1 MSIKLKLIISYIFLI
16 IFSVSIVGFQIEKKA
31 SDILFKEAT
40 GNSETITELINT
52 TINVREDLLSKKIL
66 DNLNF
71 VEENLNNSNTLRID
85 KTETNLIENNLLPS
99 LYFKNKNLTIDN
111 TFVSDLGESL
121 DAVLTIFL
129 LEDKKLFRISTNIIK
144 GGKVATGTYIDS
156 NSPIYQNIIN
166 NKSYYGKTLV
176 VDSWYISA
184 YKPLLDKDNKIIGAI
199 GLGYKELNPYLEKNI
214 SNIKVGET
222 GYVYIM
228 NSNGDAILHPT
239 IKGDNL
245 IKYDFSKEIIEKK
258 NGIIEYEF
266 NGIYKLAAYKYFEP
280 YDWYIVTTVNY
291 DDLKSSSKAI
301 FKTTFYTGLIIIII
315 GIILALVLAETLI
328 KPINKLKYYME
339 VASKG
344 DMTVYSDIKSKDEIG
359 SLSNSFNIMI
369 TENKRLLEET
379 VKCDK
384 MKTEFFANISHELK
398 TPLNIIFTTSQLFAV
413 YINEDK
419 EIDYVKINKY
429 IDSLKQNCYR
439 LIRLVNNLIDATKID
454 SGFMEVNFKNG
465 NIVDIVESITLST
478 VDYIEGKGKN
488 IVFDTDAEEKIM
500 AFDAE
505 KMERIILNLIS
516 NAIKFTREGDEIKV
530 SIYDKNDYI
539 IISVKDT
546 GIGIEKE
553 KQNTI
558 FERFKQINPLLSRNH
573 EGSGIGLSLVK
584 SLVEIHKGTIQVQS
598 TYGQGSEFI
607 ITIPVTITSNNDALD
622 NCNYYTSQDNLE
634 KIQIEFSDIYK

>member
-1 MSIKLKLIISYIFLI
+1 MI
-16 IFSVSIVGFQIEKKA
+16 
-31 SDILFKEAT
+31 FKEVT
-40 GNSETITELINT
+40 ENSETITELINT

-66 DNLNF
+66 GDLNF
-71 VEENLNNSNTLRID
+71 VGRYLNNSNVLRID
-85 KTETNLIENNLLPS
+85 KTETNLIENYLLPS

-111 TFVSDLGESL
+111 TFVADLGASL

-129 LEDKKLFRISTNIIK
+129 LEDKKLFRVSTNIIQS
-144 GGKVATGTYIDS
+144 GKTVTGTYIDS

-166 NKSYYGKTLV
+166 NKSYYGRTLI

-199 GLGYKELNPYLEKNI
+199 GLGYEELNPYLEKNI

-280 YDWYIVTTVNY
+280 YNWYIVTTANY
-291 DDLKSSSKAI
+291 DDLKTSSKAI
-301 FKTTFYTGLIIIII
+301 FKTTFYTGLIIIIL
-315 GIILALVLAETLI
+315 GIILALLLAETLI
-328 KPINKLKYYME
+328 KPINKLKHYME
-339 VASKG
+339 VVSKG
-344 DMTVYSDIKSKDEIG
+344 DTAVYSDIKSKDEIG

-398 TPLNIIFTTSQLFAV
+398 TPLNIIFTTSQLFSV
-413 YINEDK
+413 YINENK
-419 EIDYVKINKY
+419 EIDYVKINRY

-454 SGFMEVNFKNG
+454 SGYMEVNFKNS
-465 NIVDIVESITLST
+465 NIIDIIESITLST

-488 IVFDTDAEEKIM
+488 IVFDTDTEEKIM

-516 NAIKFTREGDEIKV
+516 NAIKFTREGGEIKV
-530 SIYDKNDYI
+530 SIYDKNDY
-539 IISVKDT
+539 T
-546 GIGIEKE
+546 
-553 KQNTI
+553 
-558 FERFKQINPLLSRNH
+558 
-573 EGSGIGLSLVK
+573 
-584 SLVEIHKGTIQVQS
+584 
-598 TYGQGSEFI
+598 
-607 ITIPVTITSNNDALD
+607 
-622 NCNYYTSQDNLE
+622 
-634 KIQIEFSDIYK
+634 